1 MRTPR
6 GASRRFREVQ
16 RTSRARPEGRNKPI
30 VLSSSRMTDCSLLQ
44 GLQGLLKSLQAAPQ
58 HGAASDRRAKPPP
71 GWPLGSLGAHS
82 QGTPVNGST
91 YLPTSLEAPRAPRL
105 PQQTDQ
111 PIYTTPGAPIGT
123 PPDHQGS
130 PQVPHGRPNR
140 ELKSC
145 MGKSKMGEWHP
156 GVNQQRR
163 RKPFTHD
170 DLACEGTMGTS
181 RQLRAPLGPP
191 RASLDFGKVITLPR
205 NSREMVMLVS
215 NSFKRGDLCF
225 QWYALVSYNGSY
237 IYIYIYVYVY
247 ICNNNN
253 NNTSKIHQSNSD
265 RTWPMGTL

>member
-1 MRTPR
+1 MAPGFPR
-6 GASRRFREVQ
+6 GPQPRYPGK
-16 RTSRARPEGRNKPI
+16 RAH
-30 VLSSSRMTDCSLLQ
+30 LFTDQ
-44 GLQGLLKSLQAAPQ
+44 PGG
-58 HGAASDRRAKPPP
+58 PP
-71 GWPLGSLGAHS
+71 GP
-82 QGTPVNGST
+82 QVTPANGST
-91 YLPTSLEAPRAPRL
+91 YLHNPRRPHRDPPGPPRF
-105 PQQTDQ
+105 
-111 PIYTTPGAPIGT
+111 
-123 PPDHQGS
+123 